1 MTRLP
6 SGLVIFRSPADAFP
20 IATVRT
26 SSGAQE
32 NAYRKVLRRNIPDPM
47 VALLAF
53 ILGIW
58 MWNHYFSPLDGYPPG
73 TEEVALLKIDRE
85 LRLADAME
93 EDPAWMRRLAG
104 VKDTGTELRNALTA
118 LDKLKDRNALG
129 GAGLLAYPVI
139 RAEMEGVPVHSMMDR
154 MGVAASD
161 DPEAPVWERGS
172 WWRAKMIGEGIGP
185 APAPRWKEK
194 YDASLRTLR
203 FRSLAASSVA
213 AAVML
218 AGLCFVPLSLG
229 KLPAR
234 LRSKRRGYAGAW
246 TPGLGL
252 TVFMVGT
259 LAWIGYIS
267 ALGIGIEVVKTL
279 PPLMGLA
286 LDTAARFLPTLIA
299 IGFLFKQPK
308 HAVRVLGLNGPPH
321 LRMVLAVYALLVTA
335 GAGLSLLLGGNDTE
349 PGGGLSLADAGW
361 QGLVF
366 AIVSACLVAPVAE
379 EILYRGVLFRSLANR
394 TGILAAAAL
403 SAVIFSSVHFY
414 DLHGFLSVAIF
425 GFATALLYAAT
436 GSLMSAILLHV
447 LHNVLI
453 KIPAWIFYHARIEW

>member
-1 MTRLP
+1 
-6 SGLVIFRSPADAFP
+6 
-20 IATVRT
+20 
-26 SSGAQE
+26 
-32 NAYRKVLRRNIPDPM
+32 M

-58 MWNHYFSPLDGYPPG
+58 MWDHYFSPQVGYAPG
-73 TEEVALLKIDRE
+73 TEELALLKIDRD
-85 LRLADAME
+85 LRLTDAME
-93 EDPAWMRRLAG
+93 EDPAWIRRLAG
-104 VKDTGTELRNALTA
+104 VKDTGMEFRDALAA
-118 LDKLKDRNALG
+118 LDKLREANALG

-139 RAEMEGVPVHSMMDR
+139 RAEMEGVPVISMIDR
-154 MGVAASD
+154 MDVSASD
-161 DPEAPVWERGS
+161 DPTAPVWERGS
-172 WWRAKMIGEGIGP
+172 WWRAKMVAAGIGP
-185 APAPRWKEK
+185 EPAPGWKEK

-203 FRSLAASSVA
+203 FRSLAASTVS
-213 AAVML
+213 AVLVL

-234 LRSKRRGYAGAW
+234 LTGKRRGYAGAW

-267 ALGIGIEVVKTL
+267 ALGIGIEVVASL

-286 LDTAARFLPTLIA
+286 LDTAARLLPTLIA
-299 IGFLFKQPK
+299 IGFLFKQPR
-308 HAVRVLGLNGPPH
+308 HAVRVLGLKGPPH
-321 LRMVLAVYALLVTA
+321 FRMVLAVYSLLVIA
-335 GAGLSLLLGGNDTE
+335 GVGLGLLMGGDDTD
-349 PGGGLSLADAGW
+349 PGGGLSPADAGW

-366 AIVSACLVAPVAE
+366 AVVSACLVAPVSE

-403 SAVIFSSVHFY
+403 SAVIFSAVHFY

-425 GFATALLYAAT
+425 GFAAALLYAAT
-436 GSLMSAILLHV
+436 GSLMPAILLHV

>member
-1 MTRLP
+1 ML
-6 SGLVIFRSPADAFP
+6 FP
-20 IATVRT
+20 IATVWT
-26 SSGAQE
+26 SSGPPE
-32 NAYRKVLRRNIPDPM
+32 NAYRKVIRRNIPDPM

-73 TEEVALLKIDRE
+73 TEEAALLKIDRE

-93 EDPAWMRRLAG
+93 NDPAWMRRLSG
-104 VKDTGTELRNALTA
+104 LKDTGTELRNALAA
-118 LDKLKDRNALG
+118 LDKLKDHNALG
-129 GAGLLAYPVI
+129 GAGLLAYSVI
-139 RAEMEGVPVHSMMDR
+139 RAELEGVPVHTMMDR
-154 MGVAASD
+154 MGIAASD
-161 DPEAPVWERGS
+161 DPESPVWERGS
-172 WWRAKMIGEGIGP
+172 WWRAKMIAAEVGP
-185 APAPRWKEK
+185 QPALRWREK

-203 FRSLAASSVA
+203 FRSLAAATVS
-213 AAVML
+213 AVLVL

-234 LRSKRRGYAGAW
+234 PGGTRRGYAGAW

-267 ALGIGIEVVKTL
+267 ALGIGIEAVKSL

-286 LDTAARFLPTLIA
+286 LDTAARLLPTLIA

-308 HAVRVLGLNGPPH
+308 HAVRVLGLNRPPH
-321 LRMVLAVYALLVTA
+321 FRMVLAVYALLVAA
-335 GAGLSLLLGGNDTE
+335 GAGLNLLPGGDETD

-379 EILYRGVLFRSLANR
+379 EILYRGVLFRSLGNR
-394 TGILAAAAL
+394 MGIPAAAAL
-403 SAVIFSSVHFY
+403 SAVIFSAVHFY
-414 DLHGFLSVAIF
+414 GLHGFLNVAIF
-425 GFATALLYAAT
+425 GFAAALLYAAT

-453 KIPAWIFYHARIEW
+453 KFPAWIFYHARIEW

>member
-1 MTRLP
+1 
-6 SGLVIFRSPADAFP
+6 
-20 IATVRT
+20 
-26 SSGAQE
+26 
-32 NAYRKVLRRNIPDPM
+32 M

-58 MWNHYFSPLDGYPPG
+58 MWDHYFSPLEGYPPG

-85 LRLADAME
+85 LRLTDAME
-93 EDPAWMRRLAG
+93 NDPAWMRRLAG
-104 VKDTGTELRNALTA
+104 LKATGTELRNALAA
-118 LDKLKDRNALG
+118 LDKLRDRNALG

-139 RAEMEGVPVHSMMDR
+139 RAELESVPVDSMMSL

-161 DPEAPVWERGS
+161 DPEASVWERGS
-172 WWRAKMIGEGIGP
+172 WWRAKMIAADIGP
-185 APAPRWKEK
+185 EPAPRWKEK

-203 FRSLAASSVA
+203 FRSLAASTVS
-213 AAVML
+213 AVLVL
-218 AGLCFVPLSLG
+218 AGLCFVPFSLG
-229 KLPAR
+229 KFPV
-234 LRSKRRGYAGAW
+234 RSGGRRRGYAGAW

-267 ALGIGIEVVKTL
+267 ALGIGIEVVKSL

-299 IGFLFKQPK
+299 VGFLFKQPK

-321 LRMVLAVYALLVTA
+321 LRMVLAVYALLVSA
-335 GAGLSLLLGGNDTE
+335 SAGLNLLLGGNDIE
-349 PGGGLSLADAGW
+349 PGGGVSLADGGW
-361 QGLVF
+361 QGLAF
-366 AIVSACLVAPVAE
+366 GIISACLVAPVAE

-394 TGILAAAAL
+394 TGVWAAAAL
-403 SAVIFSSVHFY
+403 SAVIFSAVHFY
-414 DLHGFLSVAIF
+414 DLHGFLSVATF
-425 GFATALLYAAT
+425 GFAAALLYAAT

>member
-1 MTRLP
+1 MLL
-6 SGLVIFRSPADAFP
+6 S

-26 SSGAQE
+26 SSGQPE

-58 MWNHYFSPLDGYPPG
+58 MWDHYFSPLEGYPPG
-73 TEEVALLKIDRE
+73 TEEVALLKIDRD
-85 LRLADAME
+85 LRLVDAME
-93 EDPAWMRRLAG
+93 GDPAWMRLLTG
-104 VKDTGTELRNALTA
+104 VKDTGTELRNALAA
-118 LDKLKDRNALG
+118 LDKLGKANALG
-129 GAGLLAYPVI
+129 SGGVLAYAVI
-139 RAEMEGVPVHSMMDR
+139 RADRDGVPVTSMIDR
-154 MGVAASD
+154 MDASVSE
-161 DPEAPVWERGS
+161 DPLAPVWEKGS

-185 APAPRWKEK
+185 EPAPQWKER

-203 FRSLAASSVA
+203 FRALAGSSVTV
-213 AAVML
+213 AVVL
-218 AGLCFVPLSLG
+218 AGCFFIPFSLRRLS
-229 KLPAR
+229 AR
-234 LRSKRRGYAGAW
+234 LHGKRRGYAGAW
-246 TPGLGL
+246 SPGLGL

-267 ALGIGIEVVKTL
+267 ALGIGIEVVKSL

-286 LDTAARFLPTLIA
+286 LDTAARLLPTLIA

-308 HAVRVLGLNGPPH
+308 HAVRVLGLKGPAH
-321 LRMVLAVYALLVTA
+321 LPMVLAVYALLVAA
-335 GAGLSLLLGGNDTE
+335 GAGLNLVLGTTDTE

-361 QGLVF
+361 SGLVF

-403 SAVIFSSVHFY
+403 SAVIFSAVHFY

-425 GFATALLYAAT
+425 GFAAALLYAAT
-436 GSLMSAILLHV
+436 GSLMPAILLHV
-447 LHNVLI
+447 IHNVLI
-453 KIPAWIFYHARIEW
+453 KIPAWIFYHARLEW